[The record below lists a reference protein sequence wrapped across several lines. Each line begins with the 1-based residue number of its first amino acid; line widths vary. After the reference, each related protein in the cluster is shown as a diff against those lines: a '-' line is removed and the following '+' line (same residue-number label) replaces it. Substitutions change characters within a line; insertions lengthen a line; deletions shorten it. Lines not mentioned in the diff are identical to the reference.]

1 MRRAYGVVLG
11 TLDGRD
17 ERLGAGGYYD
27 RVGIE
32 LLYRLN
38 SGLLAEL
45 ELDSGLLGAIVEVDE
60 PLGHLLLAGAGDSQ
74 VELTADLVVGFP
86 DGDVVAALSR
96 GDSGVHAAGAGAD
109 DEGLLDLL
117 GRLLGVVVLMADAR
131 VDVAAALRMLR
142 GAGDAASAAASAGS
156 DVVKAVLIGLVAE
169 VRVGEQGP
177 AHAHAV
183 HQAALDYVCGI
194 ADIVDLAD
202 NKDGDVDDLLYL
214 AGLIDVH
221 AYALAV
227 AGQDVLQALVLHA
240 AGDLEEVDAGS
251 LELGR
256 EVEHLLQGVA
266 SLYALVAGDTQE
278 DREIGADICA
288 HLGYDL
294 EDEAGAVVYAAAVL
308 VHTLVAQRAQERAG
322 HHVSV
327 GAVQSYGAAAGLL
340 HPAGGLAELLDDRV
354 DLINGHRAGDVT
366 VGVGIHA
373 RAQRGNAAE
382 AADALRAG
390 VNYLRNQR
398 AAGVAH
404 ALGKVPELRDQV
416 VRVEAGGLAY
426 VLIFAVNG
434 DGINHN
440 VAGAAL
446 GAADEYIREPLGNGA
461 VLSLVIH
468 AHGGHAH
475 AVVQRE

>member
-1 MRRAYGVVLG
+1 M
-11 TLDGRD
+11 
-17 ERLGAGGYYD
+17 
-27 RVGIE
+27 
-32 LLYRLN
+32 
-38 SGLLAEL
+38 
-45 ELDSGLLGAIVEVDE
+45 
-60 PLGHLLLAGAGDSQ
+60 
-74 VELTADLVVGFP
+74 
-86 DGDVVAALSR
+86 
-96 GDSGVHAAGAGAD
+96 
-109 DEGLLDLL
+109 
-117 GRLLGVVVLMADAR
+117 
-131 VDVAAALRMLR
+131 
-142 GAGDAASAAASAGS
+142 
-156 DVVKAVLIGLVAE
+156 
-169 VRVGEQGP
+169 
-177 AHAHAV
+177 
-183 HQAALDYVCGI
+183 
-194 ADIVDLAD
+194 
-202 NKDGDVDDLLYL
+202 
-214 AGLIDVH
+214 
-221 AYALAV
+221 
-227 AGQDVLQALVLHA
+227 
-240 AGDLEEVDAGS
+240 
-251 LELGR
+251 
-256 EVEHLLQGVA
+256 
-266 SLYALVAGDTQE
+266 
-278 DREIGADICA
+278 
-288 HLGYDL
+288 
-294 EDEAGAVVYAAAVL
+294 
-308 VHTLVAQRAQERAG
+308 
-322 HHVSV
+322 
-327 GAVQSYGAAAGLL
+327 QSYGAAAGLL